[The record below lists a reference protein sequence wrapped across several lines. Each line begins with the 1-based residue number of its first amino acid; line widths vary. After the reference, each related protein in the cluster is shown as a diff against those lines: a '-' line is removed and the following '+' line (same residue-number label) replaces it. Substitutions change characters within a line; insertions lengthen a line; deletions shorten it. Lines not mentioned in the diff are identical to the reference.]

1 MKKIIYLIAIL
12 STILVGCEDPCIPK
26 PNGVSYIKMGLKDTQ
41 GVHYIRVEGPKD
53 FGIIYGNLVQFKCT
67 NNRDIYEGIAIDVNY
82 FSLITEEEYN
92 KHNGLTNQETIQL
105 DTTSPY

>member
-1 MKKIIYLIAIL
+1 MKKIIYLITIL
-12 STILVGCEDPCIPK
+12 STILVGCEDPCIPN

-53 FGIIYGNLVQFKCT
+53 FSILYGDLVQYKCA
-67 NNRDIYEGIAIDVNY
+67 NSRSYYEGVAVDVNY

-92 KHNGLTNQETIQL
+92 KHNGLTNPETTQL
-105 DTTSPY
+105 DTTLPY